1 MSNSIIHPWS
11 SNSAASERC
20 ALDLCSQFRS
30 SAPGVRKL
38 TRFYR
43 YTEDDVQPSA
53 APVPAEVK
61 TEPVVVNG
69 TSEVKQEES
78 NGAYEEAV
86 GGDQGEY
93 NGDDA
98 DDDVDFNLGNGND
111 YSSSAPR
118 ENQGPGIKE
127 DG

>member
-1 MSNSIIHPWS
+1 M
-11 SNSAASERC
+11 E
-20 ALDLCSQFRS
+20 
-30 SAPGVRKL
+30 L
-38 TRFYR
+38 TYSCR
-43 YTEDDVQPSA
+43 YTDDDPQPSTA
-53 APVPAEVK
+53 SAPAEVK

-69 TSEVKQEES
+69 TSEVKQEEAY
-78 NGAYEEAV
+78 GAQEEAAN
-86 GGDQGEY
+86 GDQGEY

-111 YSSSAPR
+111 YNSNVPR